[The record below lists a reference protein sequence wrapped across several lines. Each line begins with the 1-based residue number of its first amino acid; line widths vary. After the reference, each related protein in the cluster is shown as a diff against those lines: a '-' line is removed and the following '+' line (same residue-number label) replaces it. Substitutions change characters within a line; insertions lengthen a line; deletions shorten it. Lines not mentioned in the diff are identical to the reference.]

1 MAKILIIDDELKLRE
16 TICEL
21 LTFVGYDVHKATN
34 GIDGLTKVKKIKPDL
49 ILCDITMPELDG
61 YGFMEHHQNS
71 EYSIIPVLLLSA
83 NVEFKNIKKGIAL
96 GAKGY
101 IKKPFAF
108 KELKEIIESNLL
120 TNK

>member
-1 MAKILIIDDELKLRE
+1 MTKILIIDDELKLRE
-16 TICEL
+16 TISEL

-49 ILCDITMPELDG
+49 ILCDITMSELDG

-83 NVEFKNIKKGIAL
+83 NVEFKNIKKGIAFEP
-96 GAKGY
+96 KV
-101 IKKPFAF
+101 ISK
-108 KELKEIIESNLL
+108 NLL
-120 TNK
+120 SLKN